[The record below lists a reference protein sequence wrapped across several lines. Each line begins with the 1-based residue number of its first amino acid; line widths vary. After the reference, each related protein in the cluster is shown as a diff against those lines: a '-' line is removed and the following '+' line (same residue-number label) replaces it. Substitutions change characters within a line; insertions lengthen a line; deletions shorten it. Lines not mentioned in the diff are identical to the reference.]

1 MAPRGFGGRIVTASI
16 VREIAERAQQFK
28 ILHLA
33 MAFGLPCY
41 FMPDLPILRAM
52 LEFNGQSAADDLPM
66 ELPSDLPDDDER
78 LVYSAREV
86 MTKASTLRGDIVGK
100 DLMSVAMILGATRI
114 GDMIQSGGHSKADV
128 PLLQFARHYRNA
140 CAHGDRWEFRG
151 TEPKTEATCRHL
163 TLTSALHG
171 QRATYT
177 AVSPRLHVEFLDD
190 IANYFL
196 PGSVA
201 PPVRQP

>member
-1 MAPRGFGGRIVTASI
+1 MTEQ
-16 VREIAERAQQFK
+16 EIAERAQQLK

-33 MAFGLPCY
+33 LSLSLTSF
-41 FMPDLPILRAM
+41 FDPDLPLLRTTLKFTDPTAHDVP
-52 LEFNGQSAADDLPM
+52 L
-66 ELPSDLPDDDER
+66 ELPSDLPGDDER
-78 LVYSAREV
+78 IVYSSREV
-86 MTKASTLRGDIVGK
+86 LTKASMLRGDIVGR
-100 DLMSVAMILGATRI
+100 DLMSVSMILGATRI
-114 GDMIQSGGHSKADV
+114 GDMIQSGGHSKADM

-163 TLTSALHG
+163 TLTPSLHG

-177 AVSPRLHVEFLDD
+177 SVSPRLHVEFLDD

-201 PPVRQP
+201 PPMRQT